1 MDNRTDRTS
10 NNDSSNK
17 KWSTK
22 IIATTGIMMALVFVA
37 TYFTKI
43 PIPMTKGYFNI
54 GDTIIIITAIFLGP
68 ASGLVVGAL
77 GSMLADIAGG
87 FFLFA
92 PLTLVVKGLEGYLI
106 GKINRIKTGGL
117 SDVWKRIIAVAVGI
131 LAMILGYFIGEAYIF
146 SIFNKDY
153 GYAVAASEL
162 PLNMLQ
168 GGISGVLGVLLSSLL
183 IKFNVKKNLS

>member
-1 MDNRTDRTS
+1 MNNYSDPAYK
-10 NNDSSNK
+10 NDSSNK

-22 IIATTGIMMALVFVA
+22 IIAITGIMMSFVFVA

-54 GDTIIIITAIFLGP
+54 GDTVIIITAVLLGP
-68 ASGLVVGAL
+68 ASGMIVGAL

-92 PLTLVVKGLEGYLI
+92 PLTLAVKGMEGYLI
-106 GKINRIKTGGL
+106 GIICKTKAGGL
-117 SDVWKRIIAVAVGI
+117 SDLWKRIIAVSVGM
-131 LAMILGYFIGEAYIF
+131 LAMVVGYFIGEAYIF
-146 SIFNKDY
+146 SFFNENY
-153 GYAVAASEL
+153 SYAVAASEL

-183 IKFNVKKNLS
+183 IRINIKKSLG